1 MNVVETNWC
10 APIFPNADISGMAK
24 LWNKLSRLK
33 QVLRWWNKN
42 LAENEVLDLENVV
55 MLNPDSAN
63 ISELN
68 NAKIKNTKFFHSL
81 ANKKRVRNHIF
92 KITNANG
99 CILEEEE
106 AILQSEDI
114 NQEGTLNPYIVS
126 CGISDTDNLHLSMV
140 PSEDEVWKVMQA
152 MNGDSV
158 AGPDGFTTTF
168 FIKTWHIIKKDI
180 LDAICD
186 FFSGNPYIKSNVSL
200 WAKFM
205 HAKYCHDRHPT
216 ICTVKASDSSVWK
229 RLMKVTVLSVL
240 TDWMSNVRGNVL
252 NILPICIIWFLWK
265 ARNEAKHDGIKMKDT
280 DLCVKLGM
288 SIHLEDVIR
297 RERIVRWLKPK
308 APAIKLNSDG
318 SVDTLSAGFGGIIRD
333 SFGKVIVAY
342 AGPLSPCMVIYA
354 ELMGLLKG
362 LIICIK
368 RGFIYVEIEVNA
380 LNVIQIINTTHIS
393 YPQFFYLIRE
403 IKFALSNLNFTLAHL
418 LREGNACA
426 DALAKL
432 GSTLE
437 EEREFDMEN
446 LPMLRLNLLVNLGF
460 YFEIGMTVFLLDFKF
475 LGYISLKAYL
485 RATIKLLDQVGIL
498 NNCKEDGAEC

>member
-1 MNVVETNWC
+1 MSVACGQRNECETVLVVSPVSVSATRHLGTLR
-10 APIFPNADISGMAK
+10 ADAAGQRAGGAGTGHSGQ
-24 LWNKLSRLK
+24 SG
-33 QVLRWWNKN
+33 QVGQ
-42 LAENEVLDLENVV
+42 
-55 MLNPDSAN
+55 PG
-63 ISELN
+63 
-68 NAKIKNTKFFHSL
+68 
-81 ANKKRVRNHIF
+81 KR
-92 KITNANG
+92 
-99 CILEEEE
+99 EEEP
-106 AILQSEDI
+106 ILQSGVDHFYNIFNKEI
-114 NQEGTLNPYIVS
+114 NQEGILNPYIVPR
-126 CGISDTDNLHLSMV
+126 GISDTDNLHLSML
-140 PSEDEVWKVMQA
+140 PSEDEMWKVMQA

-186 FFSGNPYIKSNVSL
+186 FFS
-200 WAKFM
+200 
-205 HAKYCHDRHPT
+205 
-216 ICTVKASDSSVWK
+216 
-229 RLMKVTVLSVL
+229 
-240 TDWMSNVRGNVL
+240 
-252 NILPICIIWFLWK
+252 
-265 ARNEAKHDGIKMKDT
+265 

-288 SIHLEDVIR
+288 SIHLEDAIR

-318 SVDTLSAGFGGIIRD
+318 SVDNFSAGFGGIIRD
-333 SFGKVIVAY
+333 SFGKVIVAF
-342 AGPLSPCMVIYA
+342 AGPLPPCMVIYA

-362 LIICIK
+362 LNICIK
-368 RGFIYVEIEVNA
+368 RGFIYVEIEVDA
-380 LNVIQIINTTHIS
+380 LNVIQIINSTHIS

-403 IKFALSNLNFTLAHL
+403 IKSALSNLNFTLAHL

-446 LPMLRLNLLVNLGF
+446 LPRLRLQFFVNLGC
-460 YFEIGMTVFLLDFKF
+460 YFEIGRAVFLLEFKF

-485 RATIKLLDQVGIL
+485 RATFKLLDQVGIL